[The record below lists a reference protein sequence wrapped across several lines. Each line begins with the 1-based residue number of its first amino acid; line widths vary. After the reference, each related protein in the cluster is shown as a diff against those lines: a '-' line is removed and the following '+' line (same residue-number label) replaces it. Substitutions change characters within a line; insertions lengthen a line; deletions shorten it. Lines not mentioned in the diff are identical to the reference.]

1 MWQAAL
7 WVTCKTSW
15 TTGRSDLHARAGY
28 VWCTTQLFIT
38 GHAGTATRRKTE
50 KNPKSF
56 LLLSLI
62 PPYLLVCCILS
73 DYWISGW
80 CKLKDFPPFPFSEQ
94 LIGKL
99 TSDVHLHLSSL
110 THFNSGKIS
119 TTEQLAMLLTRRLK
133 KARKGTET
141 LVFIGQRNYIKARK
155 SQTEI
160 KEMSSLVTS
169 SLLPYYNL
177 IYFYTYF
184 SVSCLSGWCCMTLAN
199 ASYSERHLN
208 S

>member
-62 PPYLLVCCILS
+62 PPYLLVCCISS

-99 TSDVHLHLSSL
+99 TSDVHLHLCSL
-110 THFNSGKIS
+110 IHPNSGKIS
-119 TTEQLAMLLTRRLK
+119 TTEQLATLLTQRWRLK
-133 KARKGTET
+133 KACKGTET
-141 LVFIGQRNYIKARK
+141 QVFIVSKKLYK
-155 SQTEI
+155 SEEKSNWNQGNV
-160 KEMSSLVTS
+160 K
-169 SLLPYYNL
+169 
-177 IYFYTYF
+177 
-184 SVSCLSGWCCMTLAN
+184 SGDF
-199 ASYSERHLN
+199 
-208 S
+208 